1 MSTAK
6 LARRMWWV
14 GTLGWV
20 LLAAAGAY
28 WRLADIV
35 LIEGG
40 LPVVVLLTLLLGG
53 AFLAGLAS
61 AWFGWFSLLTNRVLS
76 SVARS
81 GGRAAALVALVG
93 LVLSPAALVL
103 VLRSV
108 GDRWSP
114 MAFGTSWVA
123 ILLLLAACL
132 FWFRRWIADYSHRTA

>member
-14 GTLGWV
+14 GTLGWG
-20 LLAAAGAY
+20 LLASAGVY

-40 LPVVVLLTLLLGG
+40 RPVVILLTLLLGG

-61 AWFGWFSLLTNRVLS
+61 AWFGWFSVLTDRVL
-76 SVARS
+76 AAGGGA
-81 GGRAAALVALVG
+81 GGRSAGLVALLG
-93 LVLSPAALVL
+93 LFLSPAVLVL

-114 MAFGTSWVA
+114 MLFGVSWVTA
-123 ILLLLAACL
+123 LVLLGACL
-132 FWFRRWIADYSHRTA
+132 YWLRRWIADYTLRTA